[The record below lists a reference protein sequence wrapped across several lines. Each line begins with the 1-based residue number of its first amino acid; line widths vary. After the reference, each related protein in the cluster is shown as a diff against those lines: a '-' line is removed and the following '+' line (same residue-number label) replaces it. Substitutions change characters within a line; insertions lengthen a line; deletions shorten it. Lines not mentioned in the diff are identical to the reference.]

1 MMQDYP
7 EEILISVK
15 KPSRYLGKE
24 PFFPYKDWEVAK
36 LKVCLG
42 YPDLY
47 EVGRSHL
54 GINILA
60 GIINEKPDY
69 LCDLIYAV
77 APDMEIELK
86 KRKFPLLSYNYRKP
100 LKEFDVVGLSYA
112 YELLITGL
120 FQILELSYIPF
131 KAEER
136 KISDPVILGGGPCC
150 GNPEPVSNLFDA
162 IVIGD
167 AEEAILEVLKII
179 ENWKK
184 EKIKREILWNML
196 KDVEGVYVPVLKNK
210 PRRRIFLFGKSFS
223 FLNSIPLIPL
233 SHDRVSLEISR
244 GCTRSCR
251 FCEAGIYYR
260 PVREKSPEEL
270 VEEAK
275 KAFSLTG
282 YREASLMSLS
292 AGDYTSLEKLI
303 ARLEKEFYSLP
314 QKEYVFSLPSLRV
327 GSLTSKILDFLKKG
341 RTSTI
346 TLAIEA
352 ASERLRRV
360 INKKIE
366 IEALF
371 KDLELALKFG
381 FRKIKLYFM
390 IGLPTEK
397 KEDLEEI
404 VKLYKELRKAFKK
417 LHISISASIF
427 VPKPHTPFQWERQI
441 TIEEAFEKINYLK
454 KELGKNF
461 KYHQPEQSFLEGV
474 IARSGRELFP
484 YLKEVF
490 KKGARLD
497 SWKEYFDF
505 SLWKATSC
513 ELGLDL
519 KQYLRERNI
528 EERLPWEHINLGIK
542 KEFLLE
548 ERKKAY
554 QEIYTEDCRWNTC
567 VKCGVCRGKIKNY
580 LSKKEIDKEENQDK
594 NFSTFIIKKFSENY
608 WYVIYYDKLGSSKFL
623 SQLEILRLIELVLR
637 RKEILLSYT
646 QGFNPRPKFVCD
658 EALSV
663 GIEVEGEFL
672 GIALKE
678 KVPEEK
684 IRGLKIYEGLIFK
697 DVKFCEKGKPSPPER
712 RAVYLLYPFK
722 ENPFQINST
731 ENFEVSFNGSFYT
744 VIPLKKGVSVVK
756 FLKENFKIDN
766 PLKYYRIIKVYKK

>member
-24 PFFPYKDWEVAK
+24 PFFPYKDWELAK

-60 GIINEKPDY
+60 GIINERPDY
-69 LCDLIYAV
+69 LCDLVYAV
-77 APDMEIELK
+77 APDMEAELK
-86 KRKFPLLSYNYRKP
+86 KRKIPLLSYNYRKS

-112 YELLITGL
+112 YELLVTGL
-120 FQILELSYIPF
+120 FQIFELSYIPF

-136 KISDPVILGGGPCC
+136 KDSDPIILGGGPCC
-150 GNPEPVSNLFDA
+150 GNPEPVSELFDA

-167 AEEAILEVLKII
+167 GEEVILEVLKII
-179 ENWKK
+179 ENWKR
-184 EKIKREILWNML
+184 ERLKREILWDML
-196 KDVEGVYVPVLKNK
+196 KNVEGVYVPVLKNK
-210 PRRRIFLFGKSFS
+210 PKRRIFLFGKSSS

-233 SHDRVSLEISR
+233 SHDRVSIEISR

-260 PVREKSPEEL
+260 PVREKNPEEL
-270 VEEAK
+270 VEEVK
-275 KAFSLTG
+275 RAFSLTG

-292 AGDYTSLEKLI
+292 AGDYTSLEKLV
-303 ARLEKEFYSLP
+303 AYLEKEFYSLP
-314 QKEYVFSLPSLRV
+314 KKEYVFSLSSLRV
-327 GSLTSKILDFLKKG
+327 GSLTPKILDFLKKG

-366 IEALF
+366 IESLF

-404 VKLYKELRKAFKK
+404 VRFYKELKKAFKK

-441 TIEEAFEKINYLK
+441 TIEEAFEKIDYLK
-454 KELGKNF
+454 KKLGKIF

-497 SWKEYFDF
+497 SWREYFDF
-505 SLWKATSC
+505 SLWEATSY
-513 ELGLDL
+513 ELKVDL
-519 KQYLRERNI
+519 KKYLRERNI
-528 EERLPWEHINLGIK
+528 EEELPWEHINLGIK

-554 QEIYTEDCRWNTC
+554 QEIYTEDCRWSTC

-580 LSKKEIDKEENQDK
+580 LSNKEIDKEEKQDK
-594 NFSTFIIKKFSENY
+594 KPSTFIIKDSFENY
-608 WYVIYYDKLGSSKFL
+608 WYIIYYDKLGPSKFL

-637 RKEILLSYT
+637 KRGIPLSYT
-646 QGFNPRPKFVCD
+646 QGFNPRPKFVCS
-658 EALSV
+658 EALPV

-678 KVPEEK
+678 KMPKGK
-684 IRGLKIYEGLIFK
+684 IRGLKIYEGLGFK
-697 DVKFCEKGKPSPPER
+697 DVKFCGKDKLSPQER
-712 RAVYLLYPFK
+712 RAVYLLCPIR
-722 ENPFQINST
+722 ENFFQIDST
-731 ENFEVSFNGSFYT
+731 ENFEVSFNGSFYALT
-744 VIPLKKGVSVVK
+744 PLKKGISVIK
-756 FLKENFKIDN
+756 FLKENLKIDN
-766 PLKYYRIIKVYKK
+766 PLKYYRIIKVYKD